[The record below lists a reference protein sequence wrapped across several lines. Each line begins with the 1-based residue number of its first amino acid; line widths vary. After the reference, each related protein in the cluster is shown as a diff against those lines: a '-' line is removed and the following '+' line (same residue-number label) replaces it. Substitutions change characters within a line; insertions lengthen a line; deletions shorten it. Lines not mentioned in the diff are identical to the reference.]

1 MLRNIRDFAS
11 KHRAKLIGA
20 LVVGIGG
27 VAWYMLSSEDNAN
40 GRPLAVRSGAEE
52 GEVKGE
58 SRSRK
63 RARILVMVRRQY
75 NSYAM
80 HFLPTLK
87 LKINEV
93 VDVNNAVSKIKE
105 IRSNNGKN
113 SDDSVDIE
121 AKLWNEIKVSSIT
134 ILFVTV
140 YMESI
145 VCTLLR
151 ILLHV
156 VAAYTSERESNG
168 ELKDI
173 SEIDVDVLEKL
184 ISATYSKIYDAG
196 LKNVTQLVRQG
207 VTKETED
214 WVVREKMDVR
224 YDEFIAK
231 LCTLRT
237 TFEQDIQGFVNVLAI
252 SPENNDPELLATNTD
267 VKPAGGGKVSGNG
280 SESPAKKVGGKERSE
295 EIVNELMCRTWDIVD
310 SHVFQSIFNEAVSS
324 AFKHVNQSLRDDVFS
339 GESPVTGGGTQ
350 RYTNY
355 RTPPLASLLPQMKS
369 IAARMLPDIH
379 KELTAEAKAIA
390 DGPIL
395 NALCEAILDETCAL

>member
-1 MLRNIRDFAS
+1 MIRTVREFAS

-27 VAWYMLSSEDNAN
+27 VAWYMLSSEEN
-40 GRPLAVRSGAEE
+40 GNGQPLAVRSGAGE
-52 GEVKGE
+52 GTVKGE
-58 SRSRK
+58 SRARK
-63 RARILVMVRRQY
+63 RARILVVVRRQY
-75 NSYAM
+75 SSYAM

-93 VDVNNAVSKIKE
+93 VDVNNAVRKIKE
-105 IRSNNGKN
+105 IRSNNGK
-113 SDDSVDIE
+113 SSGDSSVDIE
-121 AKLWNEIKVSSIT
+121 ARLWNEIKVSSIT

-168 ELKDI
+168 ELKDVN
-173 SEIDVDVLEKL
+173 EVDVEVLEKL

-196 LKNVTQLVRQG
+196 LKNLTQLVRQG
-207 VTKETED
+207 VAKEMED

-231 LCTLRT
+231 LCALRT
-237 TFEQDIQGFVNVLAI
+237 TFEQDTQSLVNVLSI
-252 SPENNDPELLATNTD
+252 SPENNDPELLGTSSE
-267 VKPAGGGKVSGNG
+267 VKPAGGGKMNGNG
-280 SESPAKKVGGKERSE
+280 SESPAKKAGGKERSD

-324 AFKHVNQSLRDDVFS
+324 AFKHVNQCLRDDVFS
-339 GESPVTGGGTQ
+339 ADSPTSGGGQ

-369 IAARMLPDIH
+369 IAARMLPDVD

>member
-52 GEVKGE
+52 GEAKGE

-280 SESPAKKVGGKERSE
+280 SESPAKKAGGKERSE

-339 GESPVTGGGTQ
+339 AESPVTGGGTQ